1 MSEGTLVR
9 ARVLARLFGVKL
21 LSLEAQVVL
30 EPVELEGPPRRRC
43 RRGGARPASRGRS
56 GSGLAQATRT
66 IDEGEASLAAAR
78 NGVSGA

>member
-9 ARVLARLFGVKL
+9 ARVRARVLGVKL
-21 LSLEAQVVL
+21 LSLEARVVL
-30 EPVELEGPPRRRC
+30 EPVELEVPVAVLPPRR
-43 RRGGARPASRGRS
+43 GPTGEPRPIGV
-56 GSGLAQATRT
+56 GLAQATRA